1 MYGSFW
7 RLHRGL
13 MSWHLNRVGART
25 AGSASAPTPGVAVA
39 TAGADPTELSR
50 LRHLDADR
58 RRFLH
63 QVVAGESF
71 EIILRGIAQMLENQF
86 PGSRVATLLGGE
98 GFFFASRPDDNDQC
112 LMEAASAATAAAAAD
127 QVRGDRSAALREPI
141 GLADLAT
148 DPAWANVRPICEN
161 LGFQSCWTIWIPTPQ
176 GAPHGALCLLMP
188 KKARPTEAETELV
201 RSAAAQAGITVEH
214 HQLGKRLMHQ
224 GLHDA
229 ITGLPNRILLQDR
242 LTQALNLAERNNE
255 QVGLFLLDVDGFKF
269 INDTLGQAD
278 GDALLREIAQ
288 RLLSSV
294 RRSDTVARL
303 NGDEFLFVAGSLD
316 DRRGAAAVAEKL
328 LSMLSTPFLVNGRE
342 LVLTASIGV
351 SLYPIDGTD
360 AATLQ
365 RNADAAL
372 ARAKSQGR
380 GGMTFFAPEM
390 NAAALER
397 LELEGQLRRA
407 IDAGELRL
415 HYRPQVDSRGRWIA
429 VEALVRWQHPR
440 LGLIPPGRFIPIAE
454 QSGLILPLGDWVLRE
469 ACRQLQAWTDRP
481 ELADIRIA
489 VNVSAMQFAQPQF
502 VQWVKGIL
510 GEAGLDPRRL
520 ELELTES
527 LLMKNTAEEAEKVE
541 SLRRIGV
548 KLAIDDF
555 GTGYASLS
563 YLHRLPIDTLKIDR
577 TFVEAIDTVSET
589 EDGDVGTEASDAET
603 SSRTAVIRAI
613 LSMGRS
619 LGINVLAEG
628 VETPRQRDFLIR
640 HGCEMMQ
647 GYFFGRPAP
656 VQDIEAKLGA
666 KLAMS
671 A

>member
-1 MYGSFW
+1 
-7 RLHRGL
+7 
-13 MSWHLNRVGART
+13 
-25 AGSASAPTPGVAVA
+25 
-39 TAGADPTELSR
+39 
-50 LRHLDADR
+50 
-58 RRFLH
+58 
-63 QVVAGESF
+63 
-71 EIILRGIAQMLENQF
+71 
-86 PGSRVATLLGGE
+86 
-98 GFFFASRPDDNDQC
+98 
-112 LMEAASAATAAAAAD
+112 
-127 QVRGDRSAALREPI
+127 
-141 GLADLAT
+141 
-148 DPAWANVRPICEN
+148 
-161 LGFQSCWTIWIPTPQ
+161 
-176 GAPHGALCLLMP
+176 
-188 KKARPTEAETELV
+188 
-201 RSAAAQAGITVEH
+201 
-214 HQLGKRLMHQ
+214 
-224 GLHDA
+224 
-229 ITGLPNRILLQDR
+229 
-242 LTQALNLAERNNE
+242 
-255 QVGLFLLDVDGFKF
+255 
-269 INDTLGQAD
+269 
-278 GDALLREIAQ
+278 
-288 RLLSSV
+288 
-294 RRSDTVARL
+294 
-303 NGDEFLFVAGSLD
+303 
-316 DRRGAAAVAEKL
+316 
-328 LSMLSTPFLVNGRE
+328 
-342 LVLTASIGV
+342 
-351 SLYPIDGTD
+351 
-360 AATLQ
+360 
-365 RNADAAL
+365 
-372 ARAKSQGR
+372 
-380 GGMTFFAPEM
+380 
-390 NAAALER
+390 
-397 LELEGQLRRA
+397 
-407 IDAGELRL
+407 
-415 HYRPQVDSRGRWIA
+415 
-429 VEALVRWQHPR
+429 VRWQHPR